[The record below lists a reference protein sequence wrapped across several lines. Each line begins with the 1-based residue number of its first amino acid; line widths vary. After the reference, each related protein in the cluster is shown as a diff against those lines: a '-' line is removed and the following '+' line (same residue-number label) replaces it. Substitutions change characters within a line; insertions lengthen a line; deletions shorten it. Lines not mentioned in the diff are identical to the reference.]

1 MAAMETS
8 SNQQIGNSEWLIH
21 VPDFPEAKDRRAAVF
36 PQHIE
41 RMKTD
46 PQGFWVFGGATLA
59 EPVGPGQTPHITG
72 SAMLVFAPTREGIL
86 ARLMDD
92 PLVKEKIWDIEKAQ
106 IHPFLRPKRTPL

>member
-8 SNQQIGNSEWLIH
+8 SSPQIGNSEWLIH

-72 SAMLVFAPTREGIL
+72 SAMLVFAPTRERVL